1 MRHFVIAIVVLL
13 MASAT
18 FTFAQEDTPIRILK
32 SDASTRE
39 KADACRALAL
49 IGTPEAV
56 PVLASLLTDETL
68 SHMARYALEPI
79 ADPSVD
85 KALRGALGQLKGSQ
99 LVGVIDSLGV
109 RKDTQAVE
117 PLAPFLTNADPAVV
131 RAAASALGSIGG
143 PAVPTLDNA
152 LAQGARSSRLAVCEG
167 LFRCAEA
174 MPDAE
179 AVAIYDRVRLLPDL
193 PLHIQVAAMRGAI
206 LRRGIHGVPLL
217 IETLWTEQPVL
228 VSAAVGI
235 SLDIPGSEMTAALAR
250 ELSRANMP
258 KRLLLVQTLGYRG
271 DPAAVPVL
279 MSLAKTGPAS
289 QRVAAIDSLVQLGHA
304 SAIPV
309 LVASAQE
316 ADATVSSAAQAGL
329 IGFPGS
335 AADAAVVTWLNEASA
350 KHRVAAI
357 HVAGQRRIAVAVPPL
372 LKATEDASVDV
383 VKASFKTLGELA
395 GVAEIPAVVNAML
408 KTQAVPAAEAS
419 LSAICARHSNKALCT
434 QKLLPG
440 FNRAQGKPKLALL
453 RVLRTVGDAQAL
465 AVVRTA
471 AAESDTSVR
480 DTALRALC
488 DWPTVN
494 ALPDLAKLAKTTP
507 NTTFKILALRGQ
519 LRLIPMQR
527 DSDAQ
532 KLSQL
537 KIMLPLIDRTEEQR
551 LVLAVLGQL
560 PSAESLACVMTY
572 VTRDE
577 LKDEACV
584 TAVGIAERIVA
595 THPKEVAEAM
605 TQIQTNNDKLAARVG
620 ALLAGAKK
628 DTPEAGFMTLF
639 NGKDL
644 TGWDGKP
651 GWWTVQDGA
660 LTAESTPDKPCRVC
674 NYLFWRD
681 GQPADFELRAD
692 FKISG
697 QGNSGIQIRSEPRPS
712 WDTYGYQA
720 DMTGDGEL
728 IGFVYHHKYA
738 LIAGR
743 GTKAIFTADNQ
754 STVEQLNDP
763 ADLLKHYKP
772 DDWNQYRVVC
782 DGPDITLYINGVLMC
797 QITDHRVTEA
807 ARHGVIALQMHPG
820 PPMKIQFKNIRLKVL
835 D

>member
-1 MRHFVIAIVVLL
+1 MRHLIIAIAALSL
-13 MASAT
+13 ASPA
-18 FTFAQEDTPIRILK
+18 FTQEETLITLLK

-39 KADACRALAL
+39 KADACRELSRV
-49 IGTPEAV
+49 GTKQAV
-56 PVLASLLTDETL
+56 PALSQLLTDQTL

-85 KALRGALGQLKGSQ
+85 AALRSALGKLKGSQ

-109 RKDTQAVE
+109 RKDTKAVE
-117 PLAPFLTNADPAVV
+117 SLAPFLTDADPAVV
-131 RAAASALGSIGG
+131 QAAARTLGGMGGAAL
-143 PAVPTLDNA
+143 PVLENA
-152 LAQGARSSRLAVCEG
+152 LTHGLIPSQPAVCEG

-193 PLHIQVAAMRGAI
+193 PFHIQVAAMRGAI

-217 IETLWTEQPVL
+217 IETLWTEEPMMA
-228 VSAAVGI
+228 SAAAGI
-235 SLDIPGSEMTAALAR
+235 SMDIPGQAMTVALIR
-250 ELSRANMP
+250 ELSRATMS

-271 DPAAVPVL
+271 DPAAASAL
-279 MSLAKTGPAS
+279 MGLAQTGSAG
-289 QRVAAIDSLVQLGHA
+289 QRVAAIHSLAQLGDA
-304 SAIPV
+304 SAIPA
-309 LVASAQE
+309 LVASAKD
-316 ADATVSSAAQAGL
+316 ADASVSSAAQAAL
-329 IGFPGS
+329 IGFPGRQ
-335 AADAAVVTWLNEASA
+335 ADAAVVSWLNESDGT
-350 KHRVAAI
+350 HRVAAMD
-357 HVAGQRRIAVAVPPL
+357 VAGQRRITAAVQPL
-372 LKATEDASVDV
+372 LTATGDAHADV
-383 VKASFKTLGELA
+383 VNASFKTLGELA
-395 GVAEIPAVVNAML
+395 GVAEIPAIVNAML
-408 KTQAVPAAEAS
+408 KTQAVAAAEAS
-419 LSAICARHSNKALCT
+419 LSAICARHSDKTLCA

-440 FNRAQGKPKLALL
+440 FNQAQGKPRLALL
-453 RVLRTVGDAQAL
+453 RVLRTVGDAKAL
-465 AVVRTA
+465 AAVRA
-471 AAESDTSVR
+471 AATESDTSVK

-494 ALPDLAKLAKTTP
+494 ALPDLAKLAKTTT
-507 NTTFKILALRGQ
+507 NRTFRILALRGQ
-519 LRLIPMQR
+519 LRLIPMQS

-537 KIMLPLIDRTEEQR
+537 KAMLPLIDRTEEQR

-560 PSAESLACVMTY
+560 PSAESLAIVMSYLTQ
-572 VTRDE
+572 E
-577 LKDEACV
+577 ALKNEASV
-584 TAVGIAERIVA
+584 TAVGIGENIVA
-595 THPKEVAEAM
+595 TYPAEVAEAM
-605 TQIQTNNDKLAARVG
+605 KQIQTNNDKLAARVR
-620 ALLAGAKK
+620 ALLASAKK
-628 DTPEAGFMTLF
+628 DTAEAGFMTLF

-674 NYLFWRD
+674 NYLTWRD
-681 GQPADFELRAD
+681 GQPADFELLAD
-692 FKISG
+692 FKLSG
-697 QGNSGIQIRSEPRPS
+697 KGNSGIQIRSEPRPS

-743 GTKAIFTADNQ
+743 GTKAIFTADNK
-754 STVEQLNDP
+754 STVAQINDP
-763 ADLLKHYKP
+763 AALLKHYKL

-797 QITDHRVTEA
+797 QITDHRVAEA
-807 ARHGVIALQMHPG
+807 ARHGLIALQMHPG

>member
-1 MRHFVIAIVVLL
+1 MRHLIIAIAALSL
-13 MASAT
+13 ASPA
-18 FTFAQEDTPIRILK
+18 FTQEETLITLLK

-39 KADACRALAL
+39 KADACRELSRV
-49 IGTPEAV
+49 GTKQAV
-56 PVLASLLTDETL
+56 PALSQLLTDQTL

-85 KALRGALGQLKGSQ
+85 AALRSALGKLKGSQ

-109 RKDTQAVE
+109 RKDTKAVE
-117 PLAPFLTNADPAVV
+117 SLAPFLTDADPAVV
-131 RAAASALGSIGG
+131 QAAARTLGGMGGAAL
-143 PAVPTLDNA
+143 PVLENA
-152 LAQGARSSRLAVCEG
+152 LTHGLIPSQPAVCEG

-193 PLHIQVAAMRGAI
+193 PFHIQVAAMRGAI

-217 IETLWTEQPVL
+217 IETLWTEEPMMA
-228 VSAAVGI
+228 SAAAGI
-235 SLDIPGSEMTAALAR
+235 SMDIPGQAMTVALIR
-250 ELSRANMP
+250 ELSRATMS

-271 DPAAVPVL
+271 DPAAASAL
-279 MSLAKTGPAS
+279 MGLAQTGSAG
-289 QRVAAIDSLVQLGHA
+289 QRVAAIHSLAQLGDA
-304 SAIPV
+304 SAIPA
-309 LVASAQE
+309 LVASAKD
-316 ADATVSSAAQAGL
+316 ADASVSSAAQAAL
-329 IGFPGS
+329 IGFPGRQ
-335 AADAAVVTWLNEASA
+335 ADAAVVSWLNESDGT
-350 KHRVAAI
+350 HRVAAMD
-357 HVAGQRRIAVAVPPL
+357 VAGQRRITAAVQPL
-372 LKATEDASVDV
+372 LTATGDAHADV
-383 VKASFKTLGELA
+383 VNASFKTLGELA
-395 GVAEIPAVVNAML
+395 GVAEIPAIVNAML
-408 KTQAVPAAEAS
+408 KTQAVAAAEAS
-419 LSAICARHSNKALCT
+419 LSAICARHSDKTLCA

-440 FNRAQGKPKLALL
+440 FNQAQGKPRLALL
-453 RVLRTVGDAQAL
+453 RVLRTAGDAKAL
-465 AVVRTA
+465 AAVRA
-471 AAESDTSVR
+471 AATESDTSVK

-494 ALPDLAKLAKTTP
+494 ALPDLAKLAKTTT
-507 NTTFKILALRGQ
+507 NRTFRILALRGQ
-519 LRLIPMQR
+519 LRLIPMQS

-537 KIMLPLIDRTEEQR
+537 KAMLPLIDRTEEQR

-560 PSAESLACVMTY
+560 PSAESLAIVMSYLTQ
-572 VTRDE
+572 E
-577 LKDEACV
+577 ALKNEASV
-584 TAVGIAERIVA
+584 TAVGIGENIVA
-595 THPKEVAEAM
+595 TYPAEVAEAM
-605 TQIQTNNDKLAARVG
+605 KQIQTNNDKLAARVR
-620 ALLAGAKK
+620 ALLASAKK
-628 DTPEAGFMTLF
+628 DTAEAGFMTLF

-674 NYLFWRD
+674 NYLTWRD
-681 GQPADFELRAD
+681 GQPADFELLAD
-692 FKISG
+692 FKLSG
-697 QGNSGIQIRSEPRPS
+697 KGNSGIQIRSEPRPS

-743 GTKAIFTADNQ
+743 GTKAIFTADNK
-754 STVEQLNDP
+754 STVAQINDP
-763 ADLLKHYKP
+763 AALLKHYKL

-797 QITDHRVTEA
+797 QITDHRVAEA
-807 ARHGVIALQMHPG
+807 ARHGLIALQMHPG